1 MNTHGTLHSVQL
13 MKLNLL
19 KLGLRSLLSNFCL
32 LPKQRN
38 TIQMFSLNSIFDYL
52 RQSHTTLIYKCHYFF
67 VKKKLCSCMCHCYGN
82 YFKLFLLLVFHCFLF
97 NRETVLSGLNI
108 QRWCNFFVFMF
119 GVF

>member
-67 VKKKLCSCMCHCYGN
+67 VKKKNCVVVCVIVTVITSS
-82 YFKLFLLLVFHCFLF
+82 YFYFLF
-97 NRETVLSGLNI
+97 FTVFCSTEKLS
-108 QRWCNFFVFMF
+108 
-119 GVF
+119 